1 MPRLTTLFLQNDH
14 EVSVSG
20 PTTVTSRRHDNTSV
34 TLLNAN
40 NSIINQRMS
49 TFEPYQMM
57 RDTVQQFC
65 EKHFSSIKDYM
76 DKLSQ
81 RLPPPTRCTIEG
93 INWYKRPTSWC
104 MI

>member
-1 MPRLTTLFLQNDH
+1 
-14 EVSVSG
+14 
-20 PTTVTSRRHDNTSV
+20 
-34 TLLNAN
+34 
-40 NSIINQRMS
+40 MS

-93 INWYKRPTSWC
+93 NYWHNKQTSQPTNTINVLD
-104 MI
+104 

>member
-1 MPRLTTLFLQNDH
+1 MYLNAPQNDH

-49 TFEPYQMM
+49 TFEPYQVM

-81 RLPPPTRCTIEG
+81 RLPPPTRCAIEG
-93 INWYKRPTSWC
+93 WC
-104 MI
+104 SIWIE